1 MKTVKHIM
9 NESAGFKY
17 IIDNLRIMS
26 SSGRK
31 MLLDTAIMKSED
43 KISKEIAGISEV
55 RELIQADAGIFENI
69 CLNLEQL
76 KDIHLT
82 ISNLA
87 SGSVLNDID
96 LFEIKQ
102 FAILHEEI
110 TRLTRKLDFKCIS
123 FDNLKEVISILD
135 PEGQCIPHFYIYSSY
150 SSELQE
156 IRDQMKNYYN
166 SDVVL
171 YEELRHKEQTAE
183 EKIRKEL
190 TEKLLPFSSRLLS
203 ALKSLSYFDIL
214 IAKSSQSLSMD
225 FCEPEISNDH
235 SEYLSLFN
243 PALKEIL
250 ALRNKVFQPVDIRL
264 YQSPTLVTGA
274 NMGGKTVLLKTLF
287 ISQYLFQFG
296 FYVPA
301 KKAKIVPADEII
313 LSHEESIP
321 EFNGLSSFAAEMLSV
336 NKIMDSVKSGKNVLA
351 LIDELART
359 TNPDEG
365 KSIVRAMIDFLSEY
379 KVCSIITTH
388 YSGIINKCKKL
399 RVKGLMTE
407 KIKGKIKFEHLN
419 NYMDYSLAETE
430 GPEVPAEGLKIAEI
444 MGVDQELI
452 KRAKTYLSNLTE

>member
-9 NESAGFKY
+9 NESAGFRF

-31 MLLDTAIMKSED
+31 MLFDTVIMKSED
-43 KISKEIAGISEV
+43 KIIKEIAGISEM
-55 RELIQADAGIFENI
+55 RELIQGDAGIFESI
-69 CLNLEQL
+69 CTKLEQL

-87 SGSVLNDID
+87 AGQVLNDID

-102 FAILHEEI
+102 FAILHEDI
-110 TRLTRKLDFKCIS
+110 SGLARKLDLKCIS
-123 FDNLKEVISILD
+123 FDNLQEVVSILD

-150 SSELQE
+150 SSVLQE
-156 IRDQMKNYYN
+156 IRNQMKRCQL
-166 SDVVL
+166 SDINKH
-171 YEELRHKEQTAE
+171 EELRHQEQTVE
-183 EKIRKEL
+183 DKIRKEL
-190 TEKLLPFSSRLLS
+190 TEKLLPFSKRLQA

-225 FCEPEISNDH
+225 FCKPDISCDH
-235 SEYLSLFN
+235 TEYLALFN
-243 PALKEIL
+243 PALKDIL
-250 ALRNKVFQPVDIRL
+250 AMLNKVFQPVDMLL
-264 YQSPTLVTGA
+264 YQAPTLVTGA

-321 EFNGLSSFAAEMLSV
+321 EFNGLSSFAAEMLNI
-336 NKIMDSVKSGKNVLA
+336 NKILISVKSGKKVLA

-365 KSIVRAMIDFLSEY
+365 MSIVNAMIDILNEY
-379 KVCSIITTH
+379 KVSSVITTH
-388 YSGIINKCKKL
+388 YSGIQNECRKL
-399 RVKGLMTE
+399 RVKGLMTQ
-407 KIKGKIKFEHLN
+407 KINGKIKFDDLN
-419 NYMDYSLAETE
+419 DYMDYSLAETE
-430 GPEVPAEGLKIAEI
+430 GSVVPAEGLKIAEI
-444 MGVDQELI
+444 MGVDEELI
-452 KRAKTYLSNLTE
+452 KRAKAYFSNLNE